1 MYFLYRYKDKTA
13 YYDSSGLYGERKKEV
28 NRKKTIWIL
37 IVVLILDVIGIVFFF
52 QMHRRTYSLDLPQA
66 ETLGNVVISTD
77 TTKEEIT
84 DREKIKDLIYVLEGN
99 GRTTKRESIN
109 DFPVNAETPIKIE
122 FCFARGGSSVLY
134 AYTQEN
140 RYYIEQP
147 YNGIYQISGDEY
159 NSVAKYVL

>member
-1 MYFLYRYKDKTA
+1 M
-13 YYDSSGLYGERKKEV
+13 

-99 GRTTKRESIN
+99 GRTTRRESIN

-159 NSVAKYVL
+159 NSAAKYVL

>member
-77 TTKEEIT
+77 TTKEEIPA
-84 DREKIKDLIYVLEGN
+84 DHFDVVVEAVGL
-99 GRTTKRESIN
+99 
-109 DFPVNAETPIKIE
+109 PA
-122 FCFARGGSSVLY
+122 
-134 AYTQEN
+134 TQE
-140 RYYIEQP
+140 QALP
-147 YNGIYQISGDEY
+147 AAANGKEKLPRPENKS
-159 NSVAKYVL
+159 STFCPA

>member
-1 MYFLYRYKDKTA
+1 M
-13 YYDSSGLYGERKKEV
+13 
-28 NRKKTIWIL
+28 NRKKNIWIL
-37 IVVLILDVIGIVFFF
+37 IVVLILAVIGIVFFF
-52 QMHRRTYSLDLPQA
+52 LMHRRTYSLDLPQA

-99 GRTTKRESIN
+99 GRTTRRESIN

-140 RYYIEQP
+140 RYFIEQP
-147 YNGIYQISGDEY
+147 YNGIYDFSVEEY
-159 NSVAKYVL
+159 NELTKYIS